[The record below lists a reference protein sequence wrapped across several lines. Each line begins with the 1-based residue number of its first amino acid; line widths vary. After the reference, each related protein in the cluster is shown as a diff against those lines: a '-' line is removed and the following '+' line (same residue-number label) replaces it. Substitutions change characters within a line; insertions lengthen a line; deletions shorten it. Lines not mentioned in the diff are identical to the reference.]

1 MTTTHS
7 RALRQFTAAEPV
19 RWCAFRVPS
28 SCDDAERSR
37 SRTREAMVAC
47 GIVLEDANVRVV
59 PLDGTV
65 SPQAFPDATLA
76 VADFIPDVGR

>member
-7 RALRQFTAAEPV
+7 RALRQFTAAE
-19 RWCAFRVPS
+19 
-28 SCDDAERSR
+28 
-37 SRTREAMVAC
+37 REAMVAC